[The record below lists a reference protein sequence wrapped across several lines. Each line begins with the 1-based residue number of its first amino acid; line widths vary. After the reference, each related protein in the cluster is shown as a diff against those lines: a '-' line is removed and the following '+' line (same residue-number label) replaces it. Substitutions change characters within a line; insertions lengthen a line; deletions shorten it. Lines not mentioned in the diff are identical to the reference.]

1 MASKDAAIFPDRS
14 PKRVVLR
21 LKVSELERRS
31 SSEYDDAIKAYL
43 LLAGRPANED
53 ESSFY
58 IIIDLEKYSLVDGE
72 FWNLPHEIY
81 HVRRFQDS

>member
-1 MASKDAAIFPDRS
+1 VAPISHPESRARIVHGQRLEARVMASKDAAIFPDRS

-53 ESSFY
+53 E
-58 IIIDLEKYSLVDGE
+58 VQ
-72 FWNLPHEIY
+72 
-81 HVRRFQDS
+81 RRYFHIEPF